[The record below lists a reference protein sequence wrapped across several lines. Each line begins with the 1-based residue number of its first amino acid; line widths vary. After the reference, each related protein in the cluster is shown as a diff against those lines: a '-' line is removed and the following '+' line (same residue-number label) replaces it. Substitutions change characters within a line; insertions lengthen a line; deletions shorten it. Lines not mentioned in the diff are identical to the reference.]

1 MHINIEMGSIRYP
14 TLTLKSPDAIH
25 VNQVKSYRR
34 LSGSSPSILIKMTH
48 VTKKA
53 NPTEP
58 HPIQCTR
65 LLFAFSIRRPKK
77 PFTNTPMRGKMG
89 INHTKSNIA

>member
-1 MHINIEMGSIRYP
+1 
-14 TLTLKSPDAIH
+14 
-25 VNQVKSYRR
+25 
-34 LSGSSPSILIKMTH
+34 MTI

-53 NPTEP
+53 KPTEP
-58 HPIQCTR
+58 QPIQCTS